1 MDLTCIQRLLLL
13 LIILCLSSSHHWFW
27 ELSLRKQ
34 KSLDSEVKEL
44 LKEIFYL
51 LLNFSLKS
59 RLCSWL
65 CQEPITL
72 LVVYVY
78 IVLKPET
85 TKRNHRSE
93 TIETKRPKRA
103 KMKKVI
109 KHGRDLCHVNI
120 VVANGTS
127 KNVGLAKFKF
137 GRISKSPKRF
147 WQVSKSRF
155 CMVSFLLF

>member
-1 MDLTCIQRLLLL
+1 MRRKRLSSEKMNLRVTILKNYISQFSPKPRKLVLQKFDCLLSSEL
-13 LIILCLSSSHHWFW
+13 NQVTQKLIFQGRSFQSNNGKIPLCLYM
-27 ELSLRKQ
+27 RGGR
-34 KSLDSEVKEL
+34 
-44 LKEIFYL
+44 
-51 LLNFSLKS
+51 LNWV

-109 KHGRDLCHVNI
+109 KHGHDLCHVGRP
-120 VVANGTS
+120 VTLLLPS
-127 KNVGLAKFKF
+127 FK
-137 GRISKSPKRF
+137 P
-147 WQVSKSRF
+147 
-155 CMVSFLLF
+155 